1 MHELS
6 ALSHCVDRRLR
17 RAALLDAG
25 TVARVDRRVLAR
37 PPVNLIRHP
46 FDADIA
52 WPADAMGAAPVGSHC

>member
-6 ALSHCVDRRLR
+6 ALSHRLDRRLR

-37 PPVNLIRHP
+37 LPVNLICHL

-52 WPADAMGAAPVGSHC
+52 WPAVATGASPLGSHC